1 MRFLNM
7 ARRSGK
13 TTMLIYTANAI
24 GVPIITMD
32 KCRAANIKMQ
42 AKKLGLD
49 VEVYDLYEWNR
60 STGTRKD
67 ILIDEA
73 EQIIKLALNSYLNA
87 DVLACTFTIPMIER
101 IIKKK
106 ETEDEADIH

>member
-13 TTMLIYTANAI
+13 TTMLIYTAYAV

-32 KCRAANIKMQ
+32 KPRAANIKMQ

-60 STGTRKD
+60 SKGTRED

-73 EQIIKLALNSYLNA
+73 EQIIGLALNSYLNA
-87 DVLACTFTIPMIER
+87 DVLACSFTIPMIEGF
-101 IIKKK
+101 IEKK
-106 ETEDEADIH
+106 ETKDETDIH